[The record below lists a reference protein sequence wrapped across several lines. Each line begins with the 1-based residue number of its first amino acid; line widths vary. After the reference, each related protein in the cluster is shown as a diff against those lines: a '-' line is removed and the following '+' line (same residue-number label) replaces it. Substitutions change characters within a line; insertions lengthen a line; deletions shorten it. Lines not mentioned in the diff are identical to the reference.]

1 MIQIKIVIFN
11 YLFKI
16 IIFIKRLTFKNFLN
30 VSSND
35 WIIIETN
42 TYTFLFCFSPLAT
55 ATKSR
60 GVMNIPLCIYTTSGI
75 PY

>member
-16 IIFIKRLTFKNFLN
+16 IIFIERLTFKNFLN

-35 WIIIETN
+35 
-42 TYTFLFCFSPLAT
+42 
-55 ATKSR
+55 
-60 GVMNIPLCIYTTSGI
+60 
-75 PY
+75 

>member
-11 YLFKI
+11 YLFK
-16 IIFIKRLTFKNFLN
+16 
-30 VSSND
+30 
-35 WIIIETN
+35 IIIETN